1 MKWNFLL
8 PILAGVL
15 ICGIVGWA
23 AMHNAG
29 MPVLHPHGIV
39 ALQERNIMFITVLL
53 SAIVVVPVFLL
64 LFYFAWRYR
73 AGSVHTELRHAP
85 NWDHDSWQAEFV
97 WWLAPLMIIAILAV
111 ITWKSSHDLDPYKAL
126 SSTVAPITIDVVA
139 LDWKWLFIY
148 PEQGIAT
155 VNYLE
160 IPVNTPVH
168 FQITSNA
175 PMNSFWI
182 PSLGGQIMAM
192 PGMQTQ
198 LNLVANSTGTFNGS
212 SANISG
218 RGFAGM
224 TFLVHAVSSDDF
236 SNWTSNIQKQAHP
249 LDAGTYAEL
258 SKPSQYVPPLYYSS
272 VEEGL
277 YTGSIMKTLMPSM

>member
-1 MKWNFLL
+1 MKWNFIL

-15 ICGIVGWA
+15 IFGIIFWA
-23 AMHNAG
+23 TLHNVN
-29 MPVLHPHGIV
+29 MPVLHPHGLI
-39 ALQERNIMFITVLL
+39 ALQERNIMLLTVLL

-73 AGSVHTELRHAP
+73 AGSIHTELRHAP
-85 NWDHDSWQAEFV
+85 NWDHDNWVSEFV
-97 WWLAPLMIIAILAV
+97 WWLAPMVIIAILAV
-111 ITWKSSHDLDPYKAL
+111 VAWKSSHELDPYKAL
-126 SSTVAPITIDVVA
+126 SSTVAPITIDVIA

-198 LNLVANSTGTFNGS
+198 LNLVANSTGTFSGS

-218 RGFAGM
+218 SGFAGM
-224 TFLVHAVSSDDF
+224 TFPVHAVSSDDF
-236 SNWTSNIQKQAHP
+236 SNWTANMQKQTHP
-249 LDAGTYAEL
+249 LDAETYAEL
-258 SKPSQYVPPLYYSS
+258 LKPSQYVPPLYYSS
-272 VEEGL
+272 VEDGL
-277 YTGSIMKTLMPSM
+277 YTGSTMKTLMPSM